1 MSTTGSLYDAIILGS
16 GPAGL
21 SAALALSRVRRQS
34 LIVSVPGTYRNV
46 LAPAI
51 HTVITREGMPPLT
64 FLETAREELRMYGF
78 ARFLDGKVISVKKA
92 VRQFNVSLEDG
103 TEVRGRKLVIAM
115 GSRDILP
122 DIPGIP
128 MSSKVVIR

>member
-1 MSTTGSLYDAIILGS
+1 MSTAGSLYDAIILGS

-21 SAALALSRVRRQS
+21 SAALALSRVRRRS

-46 LAPAI
+46 LAPEI

-92 VRQFNVSLEDG
+92 VRRFNVSLEDG
-103 TEVRGRKLVIAM
+103 TEVHGRKLVIAM

-122 DIPGIP
+122 DIPGNS
-128 MSSKVVIR
+128 MSIEILR